1 MFDRELSLLLE
12 TRTRQV
18 MPSNFPYLSD
28 FVYPVPICQSGADL
42 GSVLSIFQHLNCKLL
57 AIPQDRGQ
65 WGLIYSEDLIGLVAE
80 AWWGKRSAVVS
91 HPRNIAAQQETTH
104 LTTQDFQS
112 IIKPAVVYD
121 AEMELNEFLSQTQYD
136 SIYSNQDEYLIVDA
150 AGELKGKLD
159 QAKIIHYLAH
169 KSQRLSQSKTVPQ
182 LLTGIDCLR
191 DLIDLIALP
200 IKIETTTGKEVYRNK
215 CWQQLV
221 TEGSSANVVTSQTT
235 LQQTAWS
242 KPNHNSSSP
251 SNHLKLEPQSINSCF
266 ILSCRTQ
273 ILGSASESF
282 VANLH
287 SDEKTQTIKQ
297 QQRGASDPSSLP
309 QEEESTPTWNY
320 LRIPINGES
329 PFQDKKDSDSYCLI
343 LATKKASHDTSSA
356 IEPCSAQTSDI
367 VTNKLLA
374 TISHELKS
382 PLTGIVGLSSLLNE
396 QKLGQLN
403 QRQTRYVRLIHSSGQ
418 KMMGIIDDLLQ
429 LTSLAVESQEP
440 ELVNL
445 EFLCRQ
451 LYQEAVT
458 KIHGATLKASDL
470 VATASDL
477 QLDIELG
484 SEITIANKMLLSC
497 VISHL
502 ILETIQASESPHNLE
517 IKISNLSG
525 LTAIVVS
532 CNLRDSDTW
541 RSTPESSDSSQLN
554 PGLDLMIA
562 EYLAQVLE
570 GSVTS
575 IYSRDRC
582 QFTLLV
588 PKSHHQPTNNSNLF
602 SIPQQQTKNN
612 HQNLTILCLYPEP
625 EAIYL
630 ETRDIGNS
638 NFNLKSWID
647 NNEQQG
653 SYQQRIIEADSLE
666 QAHTLAR
673 IWRFDVI
680 ILDSYQIMQPDK
692 YLRSLI
698 ESEYLAALPLI
709 TLDTRTTEA
718 ANKIEGLNVYPCLL
732 PAQDCSVKDLMQV
745 IKIATGT

>member
-1 MFDRELSLLLE
+1 
-12 TRTRQV
+12 
-18 MPSNFPYLSD
+18 MPSNFTYLSD

-42 GSVLSIFQHLNCKLL
+42 GSVLSIFQHLNCKFL

-65 WGLIYSEDLIGLVAE
+65 WGIIYSEDLIGLVAE
-80 AWWGKRSAVVS
+80 AWWGKKSALVS

-104 LTTQDFQS
+104 LTTQNFQS
-112 IIKPAVVYD
+112 IIKSAVVCE
-121 AEMELNEFLSQTQYD
+121 AEMELNEFLSQTEYN
-136 SIYSNQDEYLIVDA
+136 SIYSNQEEYLIVDA

-159 QAKIIHYLAH
+159 QAKIIQYLAR
-169 KSQRLSQSKTVPQ
+169 KSQKLSKSEPVPQ
-182 LLTGIDCLR
+182 PLTAIDCLR
-191 DLIDLIALP
+191 DLIDLVALP
-200 IKIETTTGKEVYRNK
+200 IKIETTAGKEVYRNK

-221 TEGSSANVVTSQTT
+221 TEAGSANVVTSQTT
-235 LQQTAWS
+235 RQKAAWS
-242 KPNHNSSSP
+242 KSNSNP
-251 SNHLKLEPQSINSCF
+251 ARLSNHLKSEPLSVNSCF
-266 ILSCRTQ
+266 ILSCQTQ
-273 ILGSASESF
+273 IFGLARESSVVNSQSE
-282 VANLH
+282 
-287 SDEKTQTIKQ
+287 EKTQNIKQ
-297 QQRGASDPSSLP
+297 PQRGAFDSSTLS
-309 QEEESTPTWNY
+309 QEEGSTPTWNY

-329 PFQDKKDSDSYCLI
+329 SFQEKKDSDSDSYCLI
-343 LATKKASHDTSSA
+343 LATKRASNDTSSA
-356 IEPCSAQTSDI
+356 IEPCSAQTPDI

-502 ILETIQASESPHNLE
+502 ILETIQASESSHNLE
-517 IKISNLSG
+517 IKISTLSG
-525 LTAIVVS
+525 LTAIVMS

-541 RSTPESSDSSQLN
+541 RSTSESSDSSKSN

-575 IYSRDRC
+575 MYSRDRC

-588 PKSHHQPTNNSNLF
+588 PKSHHQPTKSSNLF
-602 SIPQQQTKNN
+602 SIPQQQNKNN

-630 ETRDIGNS
+630 ETRDIDNS

-647 NNEQQG
+647 NNEHQG
-653 SYQQRIIEADSLE
+653 NYQQRIIEADSLE

-673 IWRFDVI
+673 IWKFDVI
-680 ILDSYQIMQPDK
+680 ILDSYQIMQPDN
-692 YLRSLI
+692 YLRSLL

-745 IKIATGT
+745 IQIATG